1 MKTIGKEILIINELD
16 SGATSTVYLVKSI
29 KNEEIYAA
37 KIYNEPSK
45 YYLIEIE
52 MLKRL
57 SSLNCPNIIKLI
69 SYGEEYI
76 TINGIPE
83 KEKKQFILIDYLPN
97 KDLFFYVS
105 NLKEMNESN
114 IKTIFYKI
122 VKAVE
127 QCHNKGVCHRDLKL
141 ENIMLDKNNQPVLC
155 DFGLSG
161 LIETNDELLTEFIG
175 TQSYAAPEILRHE
188 PYSGIK
194 CDIFSLGVI
203 LFTLMIHK
211 FGFIKAV
218 RSDKYYNLIRKKKFN
233 QYWEEIG
240 KKIGKEKVNNISIE
254 FKELYFKMVAYSPNE
269 RPSIKEILND
279 KWMNNI

>member
-1 MKTIGKEILIINELD
+1 MLTLGNEILIINELD

-29 KNEEIYAA
+29 KNEEIFAA
-37 KIYNEPSK
+37 KVYNEPSK
-45 YYLIEIE
+45 SYLNEIEI
-52 MLKRL
+52 LKRL

-76 TINGIPE
+76 INNGIPE
-83 KEKKQFILIDYLPN
+83 KEKKQYILIDYLPN

-105 NLKEMNESN
+105 HLKEMNESN
-114 IKTIFYKI
+114 IKSIFYKI

-141 ENIMLDKNNQPVLC
+141 ENIMFDANNEPVLC
-155 DFGLSG
+155 DFRLSG
-161 LIETNDELLTEFIG
+161 LIETNNGKLTEFVG
-175 TQSYAAPEILRHE
+175 TKSYAAPEILRQE

-211 FGFIKAV
+211 FGFAKASSSDDFYYLIK
-218 RSDKYYNLIRKKKFN
+218 KKKFN
-233 QYWEEIG
+233 QYWDEIG
-240 KKIGKEKVNNISIE
+240 KKIGKEKVNNISKE
-254 FKELYFKMVAYSPNE
+254 FKELYFKMVAYSPND
-269 RPSIKEILND
+269 RPSIKEILNN
-279 KWMNNI
+279 KWLNNI